1 MESWWY
7 DAISIHA
14 PHMGRDTD
22 TPSTSSAAGNF
33 NPRAPYG
40 ARLFHPSPV
49 LVGADISIHAPHMG
63 RDRGHA
69 GDEQLEKQY
78 FNPRA
83 PYGARHPLYTAL
95 RHRILFQSTRPI
107 WGATVRI
114 TLAGRDYIE
123 FQSTRPI
130 WGATQVDRAGD
141 VRRKNFNPRA
151 PYGARHGR
159 KEWEIGVSPFQ
170 STRPIWGATSNYIEH
185 LITQALFQS
194 TRPIWGA
201 TPDEPTDRDHHPD
214 FNPRAPY
221 GARRLQLKKYF
232 GCSNISIHAPHMGR
246 DDFLKGN
253 VTEADRFQ
261 STRPI
266 WGATCP

>member
-1 MESWWY
+1 
-7 DAISIHA
+7 
-14 PHMGRDTD
+14 MGRDTD

-107 WGATVRI
+107 WGATEIALVHV
-114 TLAGRDYIE
+114 
-123 FQSTRPI
+123 
-130 WGATQVDRAGD
+130 VDHVD
-141 VRRKNFNPRA
+141 FNPRA